1 MKILHIGY
9 FNDHELGGDII
20 FAKGLRLNGCDVTE
34 YDYLDLMRKV
44 GRAAADM
51 RLSELI
57 PGNDLIFIGKGH
69 YLETGTIRRI
79 KTSGIPVALWYG
91 DIRIPIEPWLKEI
104 LSSVDYFFM
113 SSGGDLLREYKRQGN
128 PCIAA
133 YYFNPSDPDVTE
145 KYAGLIPPER
155 YPIVMSGSPY
165 GFADHERLATVRYL
179 RKRRDVRFYG
189 GIEELVWKTNPFSR
203 VFRKALKVLKLAKSS
218 EWVRGEKY
226 IAAIKSADIGV
237 GVSAFQ
243 QIDKYTSDRMSHY
256 LTLGIFYLP
265 WKFPRIEELFEYGRE
280 LVWFEGTIDL
290 DKKITYYL
298 ANPEERLVIA
308 RAGRRKMLEE
318 YNTRNITAMMLDVIN
333 TGKSDRFPW
342 VEIVS

>member
-20 FAKGLRLNGCDVTE
+20 FSKGLRMNGCDVTE
-34 YDYLDLMRKV
+34 YDYPDLMRKK
-44 GRAAADM
+44 GRTAADT

-57 PGNDLIFIGKGH
+57 PGNDLIFIGKGQ
-69 YLETGTIRRI
+69 YLETEAIRSI
-79 KTSGIPVALWYG
+79 KTGKIPVALWYG
-91 DIRIPIEPWLKEI
+91 DIRIPVEPWLKE
-104 LSSVDYFFM
+104 LLGSVDYFFM
-113 SSGGDLLREYKRQGN
+113 SSGGELLREYKRQGN
-128 PCIAA
+128 PRIAA
-133 YYFNPSDPDVTE
+133 YFFNPSDPDIPI
-145 KYAGLIPPER
+145 KYASLTPPQR
-155 YPIVMSGSPY
+155 YPVVMSGSPY

-203 VFRKALKVLKLAKSS
+203 ILRKSLKAMKIVKSS

-243 QIDKYTSDRMSHY
+243 QIDKYTSDRLSHY
-256 LTLGIFYLP
+256 LTFGTFYLP
-265 WKFPRIEELFEYGRE
+265 WKFPRIGELFEYGKE
-280 LVWFEGTIDL
+280 LVWFEGTDDL
-290 DKKITYYL
+290 DKKISHYL
-298 ANPEERLVIA
+298 ANPEERYAIA
-308 RAGRRKMLEE
+308 RAGQQKMLEE
-318 YNTRNITAMMLDVIN
+318 YNTRNITAMMLDVIS

-342 VEIVS
+342 VEINT